1 MYAEILINIY
11 VLSIVFQNTQSTTFT
26 VDPDGRNTYSIEHI
40 YILLV
45 SIVFS
50 ILNQGKASIASF
62 SSFANII
69 KTKCRIGEIDYV
81 IDEISTLEFLILT
94 FFLMISQ
101 IFRTGS
107 LILLYS
113 TMEYFAIIPI
123 VLIFV
128 NNIVLLSQIFYGKQN
143 LQCKNSHPPKFTL
156 NKLQVALITYRLIPY
171 RLLVP

>member
-69 KTKCRIGEIDYV
+69 KTKCGIGKKDSV
-81 IDEISTLEFLILT
+81 IDAISTLSFLRLIFFLI
-94 FFLMISQ
+94 ISQ

-107 LILLYS
+107 LIMLYS
-113 TMEYFAIIPI
+113 TMEFFAIIPI

-128 NNIVLLSQIFYGKQN
+128 NNIILSSQVFTGKQN
-143 LQCKNSHPPKFTL
+143 LYVVGLGVLKYISK
-156 NKLQVALITYRLIPY
+156 
-171 RLLVP
+171 

>member
-1 MYAEILINIY
+1 MPFLIYDKTQISSLFINIH
-11 VLSIVFQNTQSTTFT
+11 LKSITSHHNFFQNTRQPTIFT
-26 VDPDGRNTYSIEHI
+26 VDPDGRNTYSIER
-40 YILLV
+40 YPILLV

-50 ILNQGKASIASF
+50 ILNQGMASITSF
-62 SSFANII
+62 SSVGNII
-69 KTKCRIGEIDYV
+69 KTKCGIGKKDYV
-81 IDEISTLEFLILT
+81 INEISSLEFLILI

-143 LQCKNSHPPKFTL
+143 LHCINYHPPKFTL
-156 NKLQVALITYRLIPY
+156 F
-171 RLLVP
+171 